1 MLEEV
6 VTSIQDKAVLAIV
19 SGSLATVKS
28 KLDEAAAIVGL
39 SSTLLQQG
47 MASFGETKFKLT

>member
-28 KLDEAAAIVGL
+28 KLDEAAATVGL
-39 SSTLLQQG
+39 SSI
-47 MASFGETKFKLT
+47 SIE